1 MRCGRPN
8 RSQLQTSRK
17 LTQPTARLPPPAL
30 ETDLR
35 ARIMSAGKT
44 VRFVR
49 SATSVASQIKVCA
62 AQS

>member
-1 MRCGRPN
+1 
-8 RSQLQTSRK
+8 LQTSRK
-17 LTQPTARLPPPAL
+17 LTQPTARLLPPAL